1 FKPESVAFVNNDGK
15 TPPTRVS
22 ERYGKSWGELGVG
35 IQGWADKSTSVFGEL
50 RYQHGFSS
58 PDKGDAREGG
68 SVNIGARFSF

>member
-1 FKPESVAFVNNDGK
+1 INKVH
-15 TPPTRVS
+15 VS

-35 IQGWADKSTSVFGEL
+35 IQGWTNKSTSVFGDL